1 MDRIELTLLCAECT
15 SDTACLA
22 DLLDSR
28 SFVVGA
34 ALYEVVC
41 LVRNK
46 LDQVTRTS
54 LRTLTTGNTL
64 LLVDNGNTV
73 YNMDRVKLT
82 CLYTASGTETSVVTS
97 LGAAAR
103 NCICDLVAVVNTIV
117 VVFHSCLIAGTFTFY
132 KCNLLLSGTSL
143 NAHDRSDLFSYRS
156 AADRTLVNLCL
167 ALCNCFCK
175 SVTACVTAAAAV
187 VARKLC
193 TNQNFLLVY
202 FYFKLLA
209 GDSKEY
215 ADDDTDDTD
224 NRSSDDNACHV
235 HLSFLL
241 KSFRK
246 IRRERST
253 LSLL

>member
-1 MDRIELTLLCAECT
+1 MGRTLRRALAASGTLCVIDDSNVVIHMDRIEFTLLCAERT

-82 CLYTASGTETSVVTS
+82 CLYTGTKTGTAV
-97 LGAAAR
+97 AAGLRTAGR
-103 NCICDLVAVVNTIV
+103 HYRCLCTVINTFV
-117 VVFHSCLIAGTFTFY
+117 VVKSLNLVTGTFTTY
-132 KCNLLLSGTSL
+132 KCNLLLCCSGRYAKDS
-143 NAHDRSDLFSYRS
+143 SDLFAYRCS
-156 AADRTLVNLCL
+156 TYRTCICRSFSF
-167 ALCNCFCK
+167 CNC
-175 SVTACVTAAAAV
+175 
-187 VARKLC
+187 LC
-193 TNQNFLLVY
+193 
-202 FYFKLLA
+202 
-209 GDSKEY
+209 
-215 ADDDTDDTD
+215 
-224 NRSSDDNACHV
+224 
-235 HLSFLL
+235 
-241 KSFRK
+241 
-246 IRRERST
+246 
-253 LSLL
+253 

>member
-1 MDRIELTLLCAECT
+1 MGRTLRRALAAAGTLCVIDHSNVVIHMDRIEFTLLCAERT

-82 CLYTASGTETSVVTS
+82 CLHTASGTETSVVTA

-103 NCICDLVAVVNTIV
+103 N
-117 VVFHSCLIAGTFTFY
+117 
-132 KCNLLLSGTSL
+132 
-143 NAHDRSDLFSYRS
+143 
-156 AADRTLVNLCL
+156 
-167 ALCNCFCK
+167 
-175 SVTACVTAAAAV
+175 
-187 VARKLC
+187 
-193 TNQNFLLVY
+193 
-202 FYFKLLA
+202 
-209 GDSKEY
+209 
-215 ADDDTDDTD
+215 
-224 NRSSDDNACHV
+224 
-235 HLSFLL
+235 
-241 KSFRK
+241 
-246 IRRERST
+246 
-253 LSLL
+253 

>member
-1 MDRIELTLLCAECT
+1 MCRALSRALAASGTLCVINHSNVVIHMDRIEFTLLCAERT

-82 CLYTASGTETSVVTS
+82 CLHTASGTETSVVTA
-97 LGAAAR
+97 L
-103 NCICDLVAVVNTIV
+103 
-117 VVFHSCLIAGTFTFY
+117 F
-132 KCNLLLSGTSL
+132 LSASP
-143 NAHDRSDLFSYRS
+143 S
-156 AADRTLVNLCL
+156 AKNLCIM
-167 ALCNCFCK
+167 
-175 SVTACVTAAAAV
+175 
-187 VARKLC
+187 
-193 TNQNFLLVY
+193 Y
-202 FYFKLLA
+202 
-209 GDSKEY
+209 
-215 ADDDTDDTD
+215 
-224 NRSSDDNACHV
+224 SS
-235 HLSFLL
+235 
-241 KSFRK
+241 
-246 IRRERST
+246 IT
-253 LSLL
+253 